1 MTSQIYQAA
10 EYITATNNFSPDS
23 DYRPWV
29 DAILRSAPSSTY
41 VYGRKMELLAYNN
54 RWGTLNGSKPSDL
67 ANVHTVFRYLSQ
79 TYSDTERAI
88 LAITATYE
96 THRPGF
102 FDLRAIKT
110 GHIAHG
116 RAWPVLSD
124 GNLLGV
130 VISGWIDGPAL
141 SVEQDGLRAQS
152 LSTTILDP
160 FWP

>member
-1 MTSQIYQAA
+1 MASHIYQAA
-10 EYITATNNFSPDS
+10 EYITVTDNFSQDS

-29 DAILRSAPSSTY
+29 DAILRSAPTSTFI
-41 VYGRKMELLAYNN
+41 YGRRMELLAYNN

-67 ANVHTVFRYLSQ
+67 CNVHTVFRYLSR
-79 TYSDTERAI
+79 TYSETDRAI

-102 FDLRAIKT
+102 FELQVIRT
-110 GHIAHG
+110 GHIANG
-116 RAWPVLSD
+116 RAWPVLSE

-141 SVEQDGLRAQS
+141 SQGQDGRRAQS
-152 LSTTILDP
+152 WSTTILDP